1 MNYIN
6 EIKSKFPAIIAIVAL
21 FVAFFFPLMT
31 FEEVPLALN
40 LKWLLPDRIL
50 YPTLLEN
57 RVLPNT
63 LPDGTLVSDLPNL
76 NSMFIYPTLGISI
89 SLVLSILGLILSLR
103 RKFRPP
109 IIFVAAGIISI
120 VSMVYFVYNVYK
132 NFVLDMPPYLE
143 IRFELGFYLI
153 CLASIMQFI
162 SAKTIM
168 KTDILIY
175 NRMLN
180 KLKEIGGIIGRKT
193 IQQKWLILSLVIIL
207 IGVITIFI
215 AFYEPTRTNLI
226 IIDTKSANQ
235 VEVNDNPY
243 NSSQSNNLPL
253 ITISIDYKEPISR
266 GDYLY
271 FNTVCLYIPAENFDN
286 ESAKYFDHVSLSLL
300 GYRSD
305 IGNNNVLVNEG
316 GLMREGWLNPRIKRE
331 NLINFFPYNTNEYS
345 ELLHSGR
352 VFSQISCKQYKREP
366 LIFIEPNSN
375 EEFEFSY
382 LLFYNDINKNK
393 FMLAGKTDKNFP
405 IRSMNSVDAANIRIN
420 TYILFLTGVL
430 IILGSFPFVSSLKQI
445 IQFRKS

>member
-1 MNYIN
+1 MIF
-6 EIKSKFPAIIAIVAL
+6 EIYGTTA
-21 FVAFFFPLMT
+21 
-31 FEEVPLALN
+31 PLALN
-40 LKWLLPDRIL
+40 PKWLLPDRIL

-63 LPDGTLVSDLPNL
+63 LPDGTLLSDVPNLDYL

-109 IIFVAAGIISI
+109 IIFVAAGIINI

-153 CLASIMQFI
+153 FLASIMQFI

-168 KTDILIY
+168 ETDNWIY
-175 NRMLN
+175 NLMLD
-180 KLKEIGGIIGRKT
+180 KLKEIGRIIRGKI
-193 IQQKWLILSLVIIL
+193 IQHKWLISSLPIIL
-207 IGVITIFI
+207 IGVGFIFYAI
-215 AFYEPTRTNLI
+215 FYEPPTRTNLI
-226 IIDTKSANQ
+226 IINTQSANQ
-235 VEVNDNPY
+235 AEVNDNPF
-243 NSSQSNNLPL
+243 NLSQSNNLPI
-253 ITISIDYKEPISR
+253 ITISIDYKEPTSR
-266 GDYLY
+266 GDYLN

-300 GYRSD
+300 GLNSV

-316 GLMREGWLNPRIKRE
+316 GLMREGWMNPRIKRE
-331 NLINFFPYNTNEYS
+331 NLINFHPYNTNEYS
-345 ELLHSGR
+345 EPLYSGKF
-352 VFSQISCKQYKREP
+352 FSEISCKQYKREP
-366 LIFIEPNSN
+366 LIFTEPNSN

-382 LLFYNDINKNK
+382 ILFYNDINKNR
-393 FMLAGKTDKNFP
+393 FILSGKANLNFP
-405 IRSMNSVDAANIRIN
+405 IRSTNTVEAANIRIN
-420 TYILFLTGVL
+420 RSILLLTGFL